1 MDGLKV
7 NLDLQYQYRLI
18 PELDEVL
25 KLYYTWGY
33 RHKYCFAL
41 VARNVLRDV
50 ASNFTAYEFFYNR
63 ELITELLLG

>member
-7 NLDLQYQYRLI
+7 NMDLQYQYRLI

-41 VARNVLRDV
+41 VA
-50 ASNFTAYEFFYNR
+50 YEGVHEPNCPDPQRKAFN
-63 ELITELLLG
+63 L